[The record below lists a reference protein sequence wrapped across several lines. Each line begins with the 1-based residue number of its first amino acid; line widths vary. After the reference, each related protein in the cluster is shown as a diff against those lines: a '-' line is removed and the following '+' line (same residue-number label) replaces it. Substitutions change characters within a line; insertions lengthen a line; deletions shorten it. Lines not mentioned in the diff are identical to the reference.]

1 MFCCLNYPIGALRKE
16 PNAWLSY
23 YYRMDAQISRL
34 LGLSVQALQQNN
46 YDQAE
51 KLLQEVLGA
60 QPTHPDALRFMGILY
75 AMKRNWPA
83 ALILIDQA
91 LELSP
96 DNALAHS
103 NKGNILQELG
113 RAGDAIE
120 SYDKA
125 IALAPNNVE
134 VYNNKGNAL
143 QALNRFTDSLEWYDK
158 AIALAPQYAMA
169 YNNKGNALQELKQF
183 NEAMHCYNKALALGS
198 FADSAFTG
206 IGVVLQQLKRYEE
219 ALTFFDK
226 AIALNPQYVEAWTNK
241 GIALKSLRRF
251 EDGLICFDKAL
262 ALSENNADAWANKGA
277 VLNEIARYEEAL
289 TCFNKALKINP
300 QHVLTWYNKGINFAD
315 RKLFNESLHAYEQAI
330 NLRAD
335 NADAK
340 WNKALIDLT
349 VGNFKN
355 GWGLY
360 ESRWFSKNPP
370 SRRHQDIPALENLKS
385 CAGKTVLVWSEQGLG
400 DTLQFSRYIN
410 QLMKL
415 GVKPIFEV
423 QPPLKKLMAPQF
435 SCPVIGFDDPLNMT
449 IDYQAPLL
457 SLPLLF
463 GTELESIP
471 SAQSYLKCDEDKS
484 EAWKA
489 RLTSLKAL
497 RVGLVWSG
505 GFRADQP
512 DAWPINERRNMPL
525 SKIAQLQIVQGV
537 HFFSLQKGN
546 PAESELRNEKEKYWP
561 ADNLF
566 NYVEELKD
574 FSDTAALIDHL
585 NLIISVDTST
595 AHLAAAMGKKVWLLN
610 RYDSC
615 WRWMVDQEHSPWY
628 PSLKIYNQVHPGDWD
643 EVIERVAKDL
653 KELTLSH

>member
-1 MFCCLNYPIGALRKE
+1 
-16 PNAWLSY
+16 
-23 YYRMDAQISRL
+23 MDAQISHL

-83 ALILIDQA
+83 ALVLIDQA
-91 LELSP
+91 LELNP
-96 DNALAHS
+96 DNAFAHS

-113 RAGDAIE
+113 RIEDAIE
-120 SYDKA
+120 SYDRA
-125 IALAPNNVE
+125 ITLAPDNVE

-143 QALNRFTDSLEWYDK
+143 QALNQFADSLEWYDR

-169 YNNKGNALQELKQF
+169 YNNKGNALQELKHF
-183 NEAMHCYNKALALGS
+183 NEAMDCYNKALALGNG
-198 FADSAFTG
+198 ADSAFTG

-219 ALTFFDK
+219 ALSFFDK

-241 GIALKSLRRF
+241 GIALKSLKRF

-262 ALSENNADAWANKGA
+262 ALRENNADAWANKGA
-277 VLNEIARYEEAL
+277 VLNEITRYEEAL
-289 TCFNKALKINP
+289 ACFDKALKINS
-300 QHVLTWYNKGINFAD
+300 QHALTWYNKGINFAD
-315 RKLFNESLHAYEQAI
+315 QKLFNKSLHAYEQAI
-330 NLRAD
+330 ILRAD

-349 VGNFKN
+349 IGNFKN
-355 GWGLY
+355 GWSLY

-370 SRRHQDIPALENLKS
+370 SRRHQDIPELKNLES
-385 CAGKTVLVWSEQGLG
+385 CAGKTLLVWSEQGLG

-410 QLMKL
+410 ELMKL
-415 GVKPIFEV
+415 GIKLIFEV
-423 QPPLKKLMAPQF
+423 QPPLKKLMTKQF
-435 SCPVIGFDDPLNMT
+435 SCPVISFDEPFNAT
-449 IDYQAPLL
+449 IDYQVPLL

-463 GTELESIP
+463 GTDLESIP
-471 SAQSYLKCDEDKS
+471 STKSYLKCDEEKS
-484 EAWKA
+484 REWKA
-489 RLTSLKAL
+489 RLASSLGL

-512 DAWPINERRNMPL
+512 DAWPINERRNIPL
-525 SKIAQLQIVQGV
+525 SKIAKLHEVQGIY
-537 HFFSLQKGN
+537 FFSLQKGD
-546 PAESELRNEKEKYWP
+546 PAESELRNEKAKYWP
-561 ADNLF
+561 ADNLL
-566 NYVEELKD
+566 NYVDELKD

-585 NLIISVDTST
+585 DLIISVDTST

-615 WRWMVDQEHSPWY
+615 WRWMVDEEQSPWY
-628 PSLKIYNQVHPGDWD
+628 PSLKIYNQRHPGDWD
-643 EVIERVAKDL
+643 EVIERVVKDL

>member
-1 MFCCLNYPIGALRKE
+1 
-16 PNAWLSY
+16 
-23 YYRMDAQISRL
+23 MDAQISHL

-51 KLLQEVLGA
+51 KLLQEVLVA
-60 QPTHPDALRFMGILY
+60 EPVHPDALRFMGILY

-83 ALILIDQA
+83 ALALIDQA
-91 LELSP
+91 LELNP
-96 DNALAHS
+96 DNAFAHS

-113 RAGDAIE
+113 RVEDAIE

-125 IALAPNNVE
+125 IALAPDNVE

-143 QALNRFTDSLEWYDK
+143 QALNKFADSLEWYEK
-158 AIALAPQYAMA
+158 AITLAPQYAMA

-183 NEAMHCYNKALALGS
+183 NEAIDCYNKALALGNC
-198 FADSAFTG
+198 ADSAFTG

-226 AIALNPQYVEAWTNK
+226 ALGLNSQYVEAWTNK

-262 ALSENNADAWANKGA
+262 ALRENNADAWANKGA
-277 VLNEIARYEEAL
+277 VLNEITRYEEAL
-289 TCFNKALKINP
+289 ACFDKALKINP

-315 RKLFNESLHAYEQAI
+315 RKLFNDSLQAYEQAI
-330 NLRAD
+330 ILQTD

-349 VGNFKN
+349 IGNFKN
-355 GWGLY
+355 GWSLY
-360 ESRWFSKNPP
+360 ESRWLSKNPP
-370 SRRHQDIPALENLKS
+370 SRRHQDLPALESLES
-385 CAGKTVLVWSEQGLG
+385 GIGKTVLVWSEQGLG
-400 DTLQFSRYIN
+400 DTFQFSRYIN
-410 QLMKL
+410 ELMKL
-415 GVKPIFEV
+415 DVKLVFEV
-423 QPPLKKLMAPQF
+423 QPSLKELMANQF
-435 SCPVIGFDDPLNMT
+435 SCPVIGFDDPLNTT

-457 SLPLLF
+457 SLPLLL

-471 SAQSYLKCDEDKS
+471 ATESYLKCDEEKS
-484 EAWKA
+484 QAWKA
-489 RLTSLKAL
+489 RLISSSAL

-512 DAWPINERRNMPL
+512 DAWPINERRNIPL
-525 SKIAQLQIVQGV
+525 SKIAKLQEVQGIN
-537 HFFSLQKGN
+537 FFSLQKGD
-546 PAESELRNEKEKYWP
+546 PAESELRLQKEKYWP
-561 ADNLF
+561 AKNLL
-566 NYVEELKD
+566 NYVDELKD
-574 FSDTAALIDHL
+574 FSDTAALINHL
-585 NLIISVDTST
+585 DLIISVDTST

-628 PSLKIYNQVHPGDWD
+628 PSLTIYNQAHPGNWD
-643 EVIERVAKDL
+643 EVIERVGKDL
-653 KELTLSH
+653 KELALSH